1 MKLLAILSTLA
12 AVATSSLVAAYTNPL
27 TIQHYKFYDS
37 KTGKYVGVRGVDY
50 YPRPNAGELDVN
62 NYDFFTDDHAD
73 IWGPDIEELAA
84 LGANAVRLYA
94 VDPTKSH
101 DRFMCALRSR
111 GMYALVDL
119 GASCENC
126 AVTKDKFPT
135 CYPAELKTRG
145 EQIITAFAKYDNVM
159 AFSAGNE
166 VNHFAKVASDNAP
179 CQKKFIRDMRAFLGK
194 CKTLRDVPVGVVLAD
209 KDRQD
214 NAIYY
219 NCRTDPSDT
228 YENAEWYGLN
238 VYLHCDGKVTDPT
251 TIGAGFQ
258 KLTNDFASYKMN
270 IPVMLTEFGCLN
282 PSFPTIDGY
291 DAQRNWVQAA
301 WLHSK
306 ELREQFNGGFVFEY
320 STENANSKADSP
332 WPFTKYGAQNY
343 GLGYY
348 EPKNCDHQTT
358 KCVYKRMP
366 NFENLAKQYN
376 ATNYDDEPLMTAF
389 KPSADKSAFPA
400 CPAGFAKLKDSTW
413 AADSI
418 QSMACPAAYQAYT
431 CPGQTA
437 SGNLAGSTSKNTN
450 NSTDSR
456 AGEESGVA
464 PGTSP
469 SGTTGATSTSKPTN
483 PTTSSAMVH
492 VQAALALGVAS
503 VAVAS
508 YV

>member
-1 MKLLAILSTLA
+1 MKLLAVLSSLA
-12 AVATSSLVAAYTNPL
+12 AIAASSLVAAYTNPL

-62 NYDFFTDDHAD
+62 NFDFFTDDHAD
-73 IWGPDIEELAA
+73 IWGPDVEQLAA

-101 DRFMCALRSR
+101 DKFMCALRSR

-119 GASCENC
+119 GANCENC
-126 AVTKDKFPT
+126 SITKDKYPS

-145 EQIITAFAKYDNVM
+145 EQIITAFAKYDNLM

-179 CQKKFIRDMRAFLGK
+179 CQKKFIRDMRAFLGQ

-209 KDRQD
+209 KDRED
-214 NAIYY
+214 NAVYY
-219 NCRTDPSDT
+219 NCRTDPSDK

-238 VYLHCDGKVTDPT
+238 VYLHCDGKTTDPT
-251 TIGAGFQ
+251 TVGAGFQ
-258 KLTNDFASYKMN
+258 KLTKDFASYKMN

-306 ELREQFNGGFVFEY
+306 ALREQFNGGFVFEY

-348 EPKNCDHQTT
+348 APKDCDHQAT

-366 NFENLAKQYN
+366 NFENLAKYYN
-376 ATNYDDEPLMTAF
+376 STNYEDEPLMTAF
-389 KPSADKSAFPA
+389 KPSADKTAFPA
-400 CPAGFAKLKDSTW
+400 CPTGFAKLKDSTW
-413 AADSI
+413 SADSI
-418 QSMACPAAYQAYT
+418 DSLACPASYQAYT

-437 SGNLAGSTSKNTN
+437 SGNMAASKNTSS
-450 NSTDSR
+450 STSSR

-464 PGTSP
+464 PSP
-469 SGTTGATSTSKPTN
+469 NTNGNNAPAATNKPAGSSK
-483 PTTSSAMVH
+483 SSAVVH
-492 VQAALALGVAS
+492 ENNVAFIALASLAL
-503 VAVAS
+503 AAFA
-508 YV
+508 